1 MVRRALVPRW
11 LIIVVEI
18 DNIRRKFFIGEIV
31 LALYLY
37 VYYLLTCHFQVYDQI
52 PETFSETNPVYSLS

>member
-1 MVRRALVPRW
+1 MPRW

-31 LALYLY
+31 LAWYLY
-37 VYYLLTCHFQVYDQI
+37 VYHILTSHFQIYDQI
-52 PETFSETNPVYSLS
+52 SETFSETNPVYSLS